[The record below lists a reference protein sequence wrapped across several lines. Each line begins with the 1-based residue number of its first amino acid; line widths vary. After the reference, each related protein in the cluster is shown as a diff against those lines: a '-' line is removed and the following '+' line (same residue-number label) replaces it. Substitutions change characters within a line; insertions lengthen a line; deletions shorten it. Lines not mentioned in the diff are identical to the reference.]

1 MIEIIKE
8 GPKKVIKCPK
18 CGCVFSYEQED
29 VKSEDYAYKSY
40 REYVICPQCNQ
51 SVTLKQV

>member
-1 MIEIIKE
+1 MIEIIKR
-8 GPKKVIKCPK
+8 GPKEVK
-18 CGCVFSYEQED
+18 CGCIFSYEQED

-40 REYVICPQCNQ
+40 REYVICPQCTQ